1 MRSYQEMVVNQLRQM
16 NEDNQLLVYLK
27 DRNVRKQKQT
37 KALEESLDIVTEK
50 LRRTM
55 EENRIVRLRTKMQ
68 HEENKEEM
76 YMKEQFFKEQIR
88 IIQDSRAA
96 KKEEFERMQQEKR
109 EKVKPL
115 SCSPLDD
122 RVDEYLNLL
131 SFKIKKNGKLCY

>member
-27 DRNVRKQKQT
+27 DRDVRKQKQT

-68 HEENKEEM
+68 HEENKEEV
-76 YMKEQFFKEQIR
+76 
-88 IIQDSRAA
+88 II
-96 KKEEFERMQQEKR
+96 
-109 EKVKPL
+109 
-115 SCSPLDD
+115 
-122 RVDEYLNLL
+122 LL
-131 SFKIKKNGKLCY
+131 LTVYID